1 MGHFMMKDSGGEA
14 MVSLRIMG
22 SFSWG
27 LEELKEMGQVKGGL
41 NEFLVGL
48 VGLDGLIGIRLGWF
62 DLG

>member
-1 MGHFMMKDSGGEA
+1 MGHFMMKDSGGEV

-48 VGLDGLIGIRLGWF
+48 DGLIGIRLGWF

>member
-14 MVSLRIMG
+14 MVSLKIMG

-27 LEELKEMGQVKGGL
+27 LEELKEMGQVKDGL
-41 NEFLVGL
+41 NEFLVRL